1 MRNPNRTTKRE
12 RRAVRQYNPYAAR
25 ILGVAQA
32 ARWHREGIL
41 LDEARG
47 LDNLVNDALYGLP
60 PDDLF
65 DKMLARV
72 KAQCPTHT
80 GYEVSA
86 GLNPHINLKYPP
98 HIILGTTPGA
108 LTPTSS
114 NVNNYS
120 AHEPRFTIMT
130 SLETDD
136 IIEVHQLQPGEWQ
149 ATVDATRR
157 APASLTLPESLGGG
171 TIEVEH
177 DGADVEPLG
186 PSACGHYEVV
196 EMTASADYFVVPY
209 LSEPRPQ
216 VVPESWVTVEGADGG
231 AWFAKYR
238 AYREGRE
245 LGDAYLVWDGDPW
258 RDPGEVADVHAE
270 AIENALNDDIDPG
283 E

>member
-1 MRNPNRTTKRE
+1 MRNPNRTTKPE
-12 RRAVRQYNPYAAR
+12 RRAIRRYNPYAAR

-47 LDNLVNDALYGLP
+47 FDNLVNDALYGLP
-60 PDDLF
+60 PADLF

-80 GYEVSA
+80 GYEVSD
-86 GLNPHINLKYPP
+86 GPNPHITLKYPP
-98 HIILGTTPGA
+98 HISLGTF
-108 LTPTSS
+108 
-114 NVNNYS
+114 
-120 AHEPRFTIMT
+120 EFTVMT
-130 SLETDD
+130 DLETDD
-136 IIEVHQLQPGEWQ
+136 ILDVHQLEPGEWQ

-196 EMTASADYFVVPY
+196 EMTASADYFAVPY
-209 LSEPRPQ
+209 HN
-216 VVPESWVTVEGADGG
+216 G
-231 AWFAKYR
+231 AWQADAMFTVWQR
-238 AYREGRE
+238 YREGRD
-245 LGDAYLVWDGDPW
+245 LGDEYLVWDGDPW
-258 RDPGEVADVHAE
+258 RDPGEVAAVHAE
-270 AIENALNDDIDPG
+270 AIENALNDDIEPG